1 MDPAVHATPHPFPLR
16 ANAPL
21 AKATSVKNTSLCA
34 LITLQGC
41 EVVLWLLPM
50 HPRAI
55 RVLHTSSPWTAQFR
69 RSHGQEAVLESARR
83 LSRSPFGSV
92 WEGEVTRAT
101 GRAPPCRDP
110 LPHWRYIRLLCF
122 PKAAPVGRLFIYVGL
137 IAQGG
142 FGRASV
148 RGYVGRDFIERFSDH
163 LGFAAFSILLARHCR
178 IPHVTGAGAG

>member
-1 MDPAVHATPHPFPLR
+1 MQLPTQRLAMDPAVHATPHPFPLR

-83 LSRSPFGSV
+83 LSRSPYGSV

-110 LPHWRYIRLLCF
+110 LPFLTKL
-122 PKAAPVGRLFIYVGL
+122 GSLGL
-137 IAQGG
+137 MAFTPQ
-142 FGRASV
+142 
-148 RGYVGRDFIERFSDH
+148 DF
-163 LGFAAFSILLARHCR
+163 LTPAR
-178 IPHVTGAGAG
+178 